1 MDAFDEILS
10 REYGKNSVQTY
21 LIAAGI
27 IVLGLLLIR
36 IFKRV
41 IMTKVEKMVAKSPSQ
56 TDDQVVAGIEK
67 FVLPILSFL
76 VIYWGIKSL
85 ELSAKASRVVE
96 VATGVVILFFVLR
109 FISTTI
115 KIILVNYIRKQEHG
129 ETKVLQVGGLMIII
143 NLVVWILG
151 GVFLIQNLGYD
162 VSTILT
168 GVGIGGIAVALAAQ
182 NIIGDLFNYFV
193 IFFDKP
199 FEVGDAINVDDK
211 NGTIEYIGVKTTR
224 LRSLTGE
231 QIVISNSDLT
241 KSRVHNYKRQE
252 NRRVQFTVTVVYD
265 TTTDQLEKIPA
276 LIKSII
282 ESAKDVRFDRAH
294 LARLTDYGV
303 VFEVVYFVTVADYL
317 RYMDIQQYIN
327 LKLLKTFEEE
337 DIHFLIRE
345 DWQAAKQKHE
355 TPDHQA
361 IDK

>member
-1 MDAFDEILS
+1 MDSFEEILS
-10 REYGKNSVQTY
+10 REYAKNSVQAY
-21 LIAAGI
+21 LIAAGV

-41 IMTKVEKMVAKSPSQ
+41 IMTKVEKLVKKSPSQ
-56 TDDQVVAGIEK
+56 TDDQIVAGIEK
-67 FVLPILSFL
+67 FVLPILGFMI
-76 VIYWGIKSL
+76 IYWGINSL
-85 ELSAKASRVVE
+85 ELSVKASRVVQ
-96 VATGVVILFFVLR
+96 VATGVVIMVFVLR
-109 FISTTI
+109 FISTSIRIVLT
-115 KIILVNYIRKQEHG
+115 NRIRKQENG

-143 NLVVWILG
+143 NLVVWTLG
-151 GVFLIQNLGYD
+151 AVFLVQNLGYN

-211 NGTIEYIGVKTTR
+211 TGTIEYIGVKTTR

-231 QIVISNSDLT
+231 QIVIANSDLT
-241 KSRVHNYKRQE
+241 RSRVHNYKRQQ
-252 NRRVQFTVTVVYD
+252 NRRVQFNVTVVYD
-265 TTTDQLEKIPA
+265 TAADQLEKIPA
-276 LIKSII
+276 TIKSII
-282 ESAKDVRFDRAH
+282 ESTKDVRFDRAH

-317 RYMDIQQYIN
+317 RYMDVQQYIN
-327 LKLLKTFEEE
+327 LKLLQTFEQE

-345 DWQAAKQKHE
+345 DWQTARKKQEAHDPQPVEK
-355 TPDHQA
+355 
-361 IDK
+361 

>member
-1 MDAFDEILS
+1 MGSFEEILS
-10 REYGKNSVQTY
+10 REYGKNTVQAY

-67 FVLPILSFL
+67 FVLPILSFMI
-76 VIYWGIKSL
+76 IYWGINSL
-85 ELSAKASRVVE
+85 ELSVKASRVVE
-96 VATGVVILFFVLR
+96 VATGVVIMIFVLR

-115 KIILVNYIRKQEHG
+115 KIILTNHIRKQENG

-265 TTTDQLEKIPA
+265 TTTGQLEKIPGI
-276 LIKSII
+276 IKSII

-327 LKLLKTFEEE
+327 LKLLQTFERE

-355 TPDHQA
+355 APAPQT